1 MTTDHDAAPGP
12 LEGIRV
18 VDFSRLF
25 AGPLCTMQ
33 LADFGADV
41 IKVESPGGDD
51 ARHFGPPFLGGE
63 GMNFMALNRGKRSV
77 VLDMKSDH
85 GREAAQRLIADAD
98 VVVENF
104 RPGVAER
111 LGIGWEQLRAGNDRL
126 VYCSISGF
134 GPAHELGR
142 RPALDLILQAATGV
156 MTRQATPDGHPQL
169 LCVTIADTYAAAQG
183 VQGILAA
190 LLVRE
195 RTGQAQRVDVSLL
208 EAILTA
214 QAYRIVCDPQTMELP
229 AFDDTVPYGAFQGGD
244 GRWLAIAVVSAA
256 NWSGLCEVLILPEL
270 IDDPRFATNPAR
282 VEHRETLLGLLQARI
297 AERPAAAWV
306 QALEAAGVPCG
317 PVQDLPDL
325 MADPLLLE
333 TGVLTEIE
341 HPVAGR
347 VRTLGT
353 PVRLSG
359 TPSRVGRAAPLLGQH
374 TDEVLAEIGM
384 TGSVEYLAGDTSS

>member
-1 MTTDHDAAPGP
+1 MNQSHAEARGP
-12 LEGIRV
+12 LDGIRV
-18 VDFSRLF
+18 LDFSRLF

-33 LADFGADV
+33 LADLGADV

-77 VLDMKSDH
+77 VLDLKAED
-85 GREAAQRLIADAD
+85 GQRAAQELVARAD

-111 LGIGWEQLRAGNDRL
+111 LGIGCDDLRRDNPGL

-156 MTRQATPDGHPQL
+156 MTRQATADGHPRL

-195 RTGQAQRVDVSLL
+195 RIGVGQRVDVSLL

-214 QAYRIVCDPQTMELP
+214 QAYRIVCDPETMELP
-229 AFDDTVPYGAFQGGD
+229 AFDDTVPYGAFRAAD
-244 GRWLAIAVVSAA
+244 GRWLAIAVVSGA
-256 NWSGLCEVLILPEL
+256 NWRGLCAVLELPEL
-270 IDDPRFATNPAR
+270 IDDLRFATNPAR
-282 VEHRETLLGLLQARI
+282 VEHQEALQELLEARV
-297 AERPAAAWV
+297 AQRPAAAW
-306 QALEAAGVPCG
+306 LERLESAGVPCG
-317 PVQDLPDL
+317 PVQDLAEL
-325 MADPLLLE
+325 MQDPALLQA
-333 TGVLTEIE
+333 GVLAELV

-353 PVRLSG
+353 PVRLSA
-359 TPSRVGRAAPLLGQH
+359 TPSSVGRPAPLLGEH
-374 TDEVLAEIGM
+374 TEEVLREVGM
-384 TGSVEYLAGDTSS
+384 APADVDSLQSGR